1 MKIFK
6 IRKTLK
12 TLTIILLTY
21 QTLKHMSLYLNLPEA
36 LIAYGDENEIKEN
49 SLTLSEPTSLDKIK
63 AFIWEYKGTI
73 IVSSIII
80 GSIAFYMLNPEY
92 CHSVFYEFW
101 YGAIENS
108 WDGNLKAVVTELIK
122 FMDSNNVRSL
132 AGASA
137 FQMQKIIIFNM
148 AIDDLMNQA
157 PNEEAKQEILL
168 YLGKL
173 AEELSTI
180 PNMKALVLIICKTK
194 LF

>member
-49 SLTLSEPTSLDKIK
+49 SLTLSELTSLDKIK

>member
-36 LIAYGDENEIKEN
+36 LIAYGDENEN

-73 IVSSIII
+73 IISSIII

-101 YGAIENS
+101 YGAIENN

-137 FQMQKIIIFNM
+137 FQMQKIRI
-148 AIDDLMNQA
+148 
-157 PNEEAKQEILL
+157 
-168 YLGKL
+168 YLNL
-173 AEELSTI
+173 
-180 PNMKALVLIICKTK
+180 
-194 LF
+194 